1 MTEKTDPYLIRNSGN
16 ITVSTSDGY
25 KPTRR
30 EFFTALAL
38 PHVVGCWVNT
48 FDLSGTTDLKRAIA
62 VAAIE
67 LADELIKALDKN
79 NETD

>member
-1 MTEKTDPYLIRNSGN
+1 MKEKTDPCLIRNSGN

-30 EFFTALAL
+30 EFFAVMALL
-38 PHVVGCWVNT
+38 HVVGWVNM
-48 FDLSGTTDLKRAIA
+48 FDLSETNNLKKVIA
-62 VAAIE
+62 VAATD
-67 LADELIKALDKN
+67 LADELIKALDGD

>member
-16 ITVSTSDGY
+16 ITVSTDGY

-30 EFFTALAL
+30 EFFTVLAL
-38 PHVVGCWVNT
+38 PHVVGWVNM
-48 FDLSGTTDLKRAIA
+48 FDLSETTDLKKAIA

-67 LADELIKALDKN
+67 LADELIKALDED